1 MVNPGVAIASRPKP
15 TPALGSNV
23 NRTNAPSATQKTSK
37 QPARNRHGEN
47 IGIPT
52 PALERAPP
60 ASNTGHTSTQAR
72 TQEQQE
78 AIERRLFE
86 DFSKQAQA
94 EWNSVHNKSGRKL
107 EVLAP
112 FIKIGMAFHSNI
124 SMTVDVAAAINDGIC
139 NDIREQQRAAKS
151 TRAASH
157 RQDRRTENESDDED
171 EQLSGKEQ
179 AQRAKNI
186 EAYKQ
191 LVYLHPSV
199 QERLQQC
206 ADYEDVTCQNII
218 IQIIQKGVS
227 EGARN
232 NRKTL
237 KKEVPNMI
245 PVVVEKALQALGKD
259 TTKYEFP
266 RITNGVLKSERGIN
280 DPQMAMLL
288 ISWQHG
294 HRFWIDSRSMS
305 DVSIIMEDIKDGTI
319 PPMTSD
325 AVPSF
330 LFDWTKWNQKQ
341 ILSGNLL
348 GPLFIAAYKCIM
360 TSPSSAL
367 EPKIQATRRGNA
379 KIRGIKE
386 VNSRNLTYIATQL
399 RFSLSPLQSYSKKD
413 GHFNSDTFYNW
424 MVEWIDEAPVKWREK
439 TFKKLNAEIF
449 EVEDDDDDNGPSSD
463 SDLTLLQQH
472 MLDYVDSDD
481 ENEHNAPTANTS
493 TTNTSTANVLPQT
506 TTANASTR
514 PDPPSSAWPP
524 SPSASDLYE
533 DDDEDNGHGNSSSKQ
548 ENEDDPFDE
557 DVNGNDDH
565 ANKVAPPRHRQSHH
579 LASEGNQLVH
589 SHQHEQENSER
600 SSGKTR
606 RRDGDHGHP
615 RRKRTKRMRVESDN
629 ESDAPDLEYQ

>member
-23 NRTNAPSATQKTSK
+23 NRTNAPSVTQKTSK

-52 PALERAPP
+52 PAERAPP
-60 ASNTGHTSTQAR
+60 ASNTGHMSTQAR

-86 DFSKQAQA
+86 DFSKQAQV

-112 FIKIGMAFHSNI
+112 FVKIGINI

-171 EQLSGKEQ
+171 EQLSEKEQ

-191 LVYLHPSV
+191 L
-199 QERLQQC
+199 
-206 ADYEDVTCQNII
+206 
-218 IQIIQKGVS
+218 IQKGVS

-232 NRKTL
+232 DRKTL

-294 HRFWIDSRSMS
+294 HRFWIDSRSIS

-386 VNSRNLTYIATQL
+386 VNSRNLAYIATQL

-449 EVEDDDDDNGPSSD
+449 EVEDDDDNNGPSSD

-506 TTANASTR
+506 TTANSSTR
-514 PDPPSSAWPP
+514 PDPPSSARPP

-533 DDDEDNGHGNSSSKQ
+533 DDDEDNGHGNSSSYQ

-579 LASEGNQLVH
+579 LASEGDQLVH

-606 RRDGDHGHP
+606 RRDDDHGHP

-629 ESDAPDLEYQ
+629 ESDAPDSEYQ